1 MKLLKSFKKGSDDIF
16 VRGTIIAIFTTIPS
30 ILSFFVAWYMINDLI
45 LAAIIAT
52 IIHLFSMVFSFK
64 ISKKLFLKK

>member
-1 MKLLKSFKKGSDDIF
+1 LKVFKKGSDDIF

-30 ILSFFVAWYMINDLI
+30 ISTFFAAWYIVNDLI

-52 IIHLFSMVFSFK
+52 IVHVISMAFSFK

>member
-1 MKLLKSFKKGSDDIF
+1 MNLLKSFKKGSDDIF
-16 VRGTIIAIFTTIPS
+16 VRGTLIAIFTTIPS
-30 ILSFFVAWYMINDLI
+30 ISSFFVAWYIINDLI

-52 IIHLFSMVFSFK
+52 IIHICSMAISFK